1 MIVYSHYNRLG
12 TIYKNTEAGIYGTIE
27 SVEKLFPQ
35 EEIVPVAAR
44 GEIRKGNAVI
54 RCYVNGEVENYDIQ
68 VTDID
73 DSGQEINKGLVIE
86 ITDQRLLDATGGII
100 QGMSGSPILQ
110 NGKLIG
116 AVTHVFVQNSAKGY
130 GIFIENM
137 LSNLSA

>member
-1 MIVYSHYNRLG
+1 M
-12 TIYKNTEAGIYGTIE
+12 
-27 SVEKLFPQ
+27 
-35 EEIVPVAAR
+35 
-44 GEIRKGNAVI
+44 
-54 RCYVNGEVENYDIQ
+54 

-116 AVTHVFVQNSAKGY
+116 AVTHVFVQDSAKGY

-137 LSNLSA
+137 FSNLSA